1 MRTCIITRASVPGL
15 PVRCWLCAYQK
26 ITCSHAMVAWRRLQV
41 STDKA
46 APKEYLRLVINALKL
61 AQEGDAEAIAQLKP
75 HAVAAVAGELR
86 LGDRCCHV
94 PVIFL

>member
-1 MRTCIITRASVPGL
+1 M
-15 PVRCWLCAYQK
+15 
-26 ITCSHAMVAWRRLQV
+26 

-75 HAVAAVAGELR
+75 HAVAAVAGELLPWGQVLSR
-86 LGDRCCHV
+86 ARDLLVGRV
-94 PVIFL
+94 LARVSS